1 MRWVFKRVAVVA
13 LGASLAVLTTGCPR
27 RGAMP
32 GDDSLDRAGVIDD
45 GMDGGIG
52 ERGIAAGSSLER
64 AKRGLPPEEDGVL
77 RDVHFGYDE
86 FGLDAEAQS
95 TLAQNTSWLRQ
106 NPNARVELEGH
117 CDDRGTLE
125 YNLAL
130 GARRA
135 KAVKDYLSTSGIDP
149 SRVATISYGEELPLC
164 HEATDACWHRNRRV
178 HFVILGQ

>member
-1 MRWVFKRVAVVA
+1 MVVV
-13 LGASLAVLTTGCPR
+13 LGVSLAVATTGCPR
-27 RGAMP
+27 RGSVTP
-32 GDDSLDRAGVIDD
+32 GDDTLDRAGI
-45 GMDGGIG
+45 MDGGID
-52 ERGIAAGSSLER
+52 ERALASGSSLER

-86 FGLDAEAQS
+86 FEVDAAAQD
-95 TLAQNTSWLRQ
+95 TLATNAAWLRD
-106 NPNARVELEGH
+106 NGGAKVELEGH

-135 KAVKDYLSTSGIDP
+135 KAVKDYLLTNGISPD
-149 SRVATISYGEELPLC
+149 RIATISYGEELPLC
-164 HEATDACWHRNRRV
+164 HDATDACWARNRRV

>member
-1 MRWVFKRVAVVA
+1 MRWVTKRVMFVV
-13 LGASLAVLTTGCPR
+13 LGVSLAVATTGCPR
-27 RGAMP
+27 RGSVTP
-32 GDDSLDRAGVIDD
+32 GDDSLDRAGVID
-45 GMDGGIG
+45 GGID
-52 ERGIAAGSSLER
+52 ERALASGSSLER

-86 FGLDAEAQS
+86 FALDAAAQD
-95 TLAQNTSWLRQ
+95 TLAANVAWLRE
-106 NPNARVELEGH
+106 NGGAKVELEGH

-135 KAVKDYLSTSGIDP
+135 KTVKDYLLTSGITPD
-149 SRVATISYGEELPLC
+149 RIATISYGEELPLC
-164 HEATDACWHRNRRV
+164 HDATDACWARNRRV